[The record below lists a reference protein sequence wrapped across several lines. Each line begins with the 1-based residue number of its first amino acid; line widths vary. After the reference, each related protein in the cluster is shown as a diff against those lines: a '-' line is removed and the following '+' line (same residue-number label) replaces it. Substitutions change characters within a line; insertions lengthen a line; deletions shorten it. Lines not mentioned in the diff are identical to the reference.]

1 MSVKYDYLTLVE
13 KLKIQQN
20 IDTIKFAKDYIN
32 EIYGIIDDIVENRSS
47 VSSIELAYDKLRR
60 LRDYLNENYWQALK
74 SIVQY

>member
-1 MSVKYDYLTLVE
+1 MSVKYDYLILE
-13 KLKIQQN
+13 AELKLQQN

-60 LRDYLNENYWQALK
+60 LRDYLNENY
-74 SIVQY
+74 

>member
-1 MSVKYDYLTLVE
+1 MNVRYDYLTLVE

-32 EIYGIIDDIVENRSS
+32 EIYSIIDDIVKNRSS
-47 VSSIELAYDKLRR
+47 VSSIKFAYDKLQR
-60 LRDYLNENYWQALK
+60 LRDYLNENYWKALK